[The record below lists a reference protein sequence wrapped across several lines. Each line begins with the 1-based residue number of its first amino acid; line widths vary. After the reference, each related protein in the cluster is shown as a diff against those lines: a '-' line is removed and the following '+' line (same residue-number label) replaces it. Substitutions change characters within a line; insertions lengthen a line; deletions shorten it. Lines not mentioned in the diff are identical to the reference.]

1 MNTNERLNKLMDI
14 YEPYVEL
21 EFIRD
26 ENGDILE
33 VKEVF
38 KNNIT
43 LEAITAYKEAQ
54 EIMLIEE
61 LTLIR

>member
-26 ENGDILE
+26 ENGSILE

-38 KNNIT
+38 KNNIPP
-43 LEAITAYKEAQ
+43 EAITAYKEAQ
-54 EIMLIEE
+54 EIMETEE
-61 LTLIR
+61 LPLIR

>member
-1 MNTNERLNKLMDI
+1 MDTNERLNKLMDI

-26 ENGDILE
+26 ENGSISE

-43 LEAITAYKEAQ
+43 PEAITAYEEAQ
-54 EIMLIEE
+54 EIMKTEE
-61 LTLIR
+61 LPLIR

>member
-1 MNTNERLNKLMDI
+1 MNSYERLDKLMDI

-26 ENGDILE
+26 ENGSISE

-38 KNNIT
+38 KNNIPP
-43 LEAITAYKEAQ
+43 EAITAYEEAQ
-54 EIMLIEE
+54 EILKIVNLEE
-61 LTLIR
+61 IR